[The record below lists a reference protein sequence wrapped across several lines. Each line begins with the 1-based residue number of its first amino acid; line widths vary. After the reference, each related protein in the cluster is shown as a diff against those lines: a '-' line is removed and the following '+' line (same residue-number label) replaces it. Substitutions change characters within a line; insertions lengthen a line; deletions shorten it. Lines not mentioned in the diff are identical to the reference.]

1 MVAYPEEVLRRSRPL
16 GIRVPP
22 DLYAQMKQ
30 EAAALGVSVS
40 DVARMKLKTGRVPTL
55 KRAAK
60 GGAAHELAN

>member
-22 DLYAQMKQ
+22 HLYTQMER

-40 DVARMKLKTGRVPTL
+40 DVVRMKLRTGRVPTL
-55 KRAAK
+55 EQHEGR
-60 GGAAHELAN
+60 GA